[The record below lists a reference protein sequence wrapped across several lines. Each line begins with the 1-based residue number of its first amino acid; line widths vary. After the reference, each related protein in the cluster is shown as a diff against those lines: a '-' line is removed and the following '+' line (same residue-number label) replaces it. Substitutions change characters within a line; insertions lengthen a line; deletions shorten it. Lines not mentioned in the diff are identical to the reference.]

1 MVSTTRLAAKAA
13 HRLMT
18 LGVSAVLVIAVGCDD
33 SSEQAKTPPPNQP
46 AVVAPP
52 TTLPSPELASAK
64 LPAVPVSSYLW
75 LREVPD
81 PRKSQ
86 ADVEP
91 ATATDTDP
99 NGVAVQFPRAR
110 LRLSGKGEDR
120 MIAMLYSDDPKEA
133 INKGWQ
139 GDRYYFRMPLRVG
152 DVQQLDD
159 APYRMAVP
167 FEGQD
172 ETSNGVFRMGDRYH
186 MEPIDLMVRFEPEGS
201 QVKIFLG
208 GLFKQY
214 DTSDVSAEPKWFHV
228 QGIIQAVVE

>member
-1 MVSTTRLAAKAA
+1 MNSTTRLA
-13 HRLMT
+13 RRVGL
-18 LGVSAVLVIAVGCDD
+18 LGLALAMVVGCDD
-33 SSEQAKTPPPNQP
+33 PAQTKAPNTPAIVN
-46 AVVAPP
+46 PP

-64 LPAVPVSSYLW
+64 LPAIPMSSYLW
-75 LREVPD
+75 LREVSD

-86 ADVEP
+86 ADAAVE
-91 ATATDTDP
+91 TSTDADP

-120 MIAMLYSDDPKEA
+120 MVAMLYSDDPKEA

-152 DVQQLDD
+152 SVDQLDD

-186 MEPIDLMVRFEPEGS
+186 MEPIDLSVVFEPQGN
-201 QVKIFLG
+201 QVKISLG

-214 DTSDVSAEPKWFHV
+214 DTTDVSAEPKWFHV
-228 QGIIQAVVE
+228 QGILQAVVE